1 MNTEYIDPVVKEQIT
16 ENRNWLRTLSQPQLR
31 ALACQRGIRKWKTLA
46 PKTLVTKLAQ
56 ELDIQEP
63 VRV

>member
-1 MNTEYIDPVVKEQIT
+1 MKTSTIDPVVKEKIT
-16 ENRNWLRTLSQPQLR
+16 RNRNWLRTLTQLQLR
-31 ALACQRGIRKWKTLA
+31 ALACQRGIRKWKTLS

-63 VRV
+63 VRA